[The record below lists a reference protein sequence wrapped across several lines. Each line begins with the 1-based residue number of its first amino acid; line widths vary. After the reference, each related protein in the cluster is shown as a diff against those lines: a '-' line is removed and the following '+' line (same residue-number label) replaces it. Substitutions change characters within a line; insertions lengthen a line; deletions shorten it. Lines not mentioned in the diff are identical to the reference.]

1 MGVEVLGGIGGFIK
15 EEDSP
20 GQAWLMRI
28 ITLCCPPSQDAVRN
42 PSPGNEHQETGVVY
56 WGFSIFKTVS

>member
-28 ITLCCPPSQDAVRN
+28 ITFYCPPSQDAVRN
-42 PSPGNEHQETGVVY
+42 SSQGNEHQEIGVVY
-56 WGFSIFKTVS
+56 